1 MKLSVFF
8 LYLIR
13 VAEQENISIKQAL
26 LTAKK
31 LGYDA
36 LDIDK
41 EELKKYPEVIEESKN
56 AGLKI
61 VNVYGEYDLLGGKD
75 DNAFEL
81 IDFAVKCGAKVAML
95 LPGTFTKDEFPENCK
110 LDASAMRKFLEQ
122 NEKSTRALFAIKKTA
137 EYARQKGVYLTVES
151 FGSPISLTSY
161 TSQIEWL
168 IENVDGLKFTFD
180 IGNFYLNGQDIFN
193 AFEKLNKASVHV
205 HCKDYLSF
213 PPVGDKDFSYSK
225 ISVPVGNG
233 QAPTKEIAKKFLEN
247 GYDGYFTTEYLG
259 IENTLKII
267 SQSAEFMK
275 NIK

>member
-41 EELKKYPEVIEESKN
+41 EELKKYPEVIEESKK

-95 LPGTFTKDEFPENCK
+95 LPGTFTKEEFPENCK
-110 LDASAMRKFLEQ
+110 LDAAAMRKFLEQ
-122 NEKSTRALFAIKKTA
+122 NFSFAKDFAISK
-137 EYARQKGVYLTVES
+137 R
-151 FGSPISLTSY
+151 FTSY
-161 TSQIEWL
+161 SL
-168 IENVDGLKFTFD
+168 
-180 IGNFYLNGQDIFN
+180 Y
-193 AFEKLNKASVHV
+193 
-205 HCKDYLSF
+205 
-213 PPVGDKDFSYSK
+213 
-225 ISVPVGNG
+225 
-233 QAPTKEIAKKFLEN
+233 
-247 GYDGYFTTEYLG
+247 
-259 IENTLKII
+259 
-267 SQSAEFMK
+267 
-275 NIK
+275 